1 MIKTDLGIDKIYVIN
16 LPKRKDRREEFDI
29 TFGKLIYEY
38 IQAISGDEVN
48 VKELI
53 KQKRV
58 SKYFYDPAGSVNKNV
73 IACNLSHLKVWETF
87 LESKEDVCLVF
98 EDDVVFTEEI
108 FLTTTSMETNEA
120 VITPTK
126 FWNDMMSQL
135 DTLDWDIAF
144 LGKKQEYVNGIDKTE
159 LFCKPFWASGLF
171 GGHAYMLNKKS
182 IRNLILKYRPIKYA
196 ADVFLDMMIDE
207 MNVVALKKSLFRQRT
222 DIYLHD
228 KKLLHKVDSDT
239 FYNEYREEK
248 FTEVRVDDTVESIEF
263 INYPVSP
270 EFDKKRWPPLIKAKL
285 RV

>member
-16 LPKRKDRREEFDI
+16 LPKRKDRREEFDT

-38 IQAISGDEVN
+38 IEAIPGNEIN

-58 SKYFYDPAGSVNKNV
+58 SEYFYDPAGSVNKNV

-87 LESKEDVCLVF
+87 LESDEEVCLVL
-98 EDDVVFTEEI
+98 EDDVIITEEI
-108 FLTTTSMETNEA
+108 FLTTTSIETNEA

-126 FWNDMMSQL
+126 LWNDIMSQL
-135 DTLDWDIAF
+135 NTLDWDIAF

-159 LFCKPFWASGLF
+159 LFCEPFWASGLF

-182 IRNLILKYRPIKYA
+182 IRNIILKYRPIKYA

>member
-1 MIKTDLGIDKIYVIN
+1 MIKTNLGIDKIYVIN
-16 LPKRKDRREEFDI
+16 LPKRKDRRDEFDD

-38 IQAISGDEVN
+38 IDGISGDEIN
-48 VKELI
+48 VKELV
-53 KQKRV
+53 KNKRV
-58 SKYFYDPAGSVNKNV
+58 SKYFYDPSGSVNKNV

-171 GGHAYMLNKKS
+171 GGHAYMLNK
-182 IRNLILKYRPIKYA
+182 
-196 ADVFLDMMIDE
+196 
-207 MNVVALKKSLFRQRT
+207 
-222 DIYLHD
+222 
-228 KKLLHKVDSDT
+228 
-239 FYNEYREEK
+239 
-248 FTEVRVDDTVESIEF
+248 
-263 INYPVSP
+263 
-270 EFDKKRWPPLIKAKL
+270 
-285 RV
+285 

>member
-1 MIKTDLGIDKIYVIN
+1 MIKTNLGIDKIYVIN
-16 LPKRKDRREEFDI
+16 LPKRKDRRDEFDD

-38 IQAISGDEVN
+38 IDGISGDEIN

-53 KQKRV
+53 KNKRV

-108 FLTTTSMETNEA
+108 FLTTTNLETNE
-120 VITPTK
+120 VINTPTPL
-126 FWNDMMSQL
+126 WNDMMSQL
-135 DTLDWDIAF
+135 DKLDWDIVF
-144 LGKKQEYVNGIDKTE
+144 LGKKQEYVNGIDKTP
-159 LFCKPFWASGLF
+159 LFCEPFWAAGLF

-182 IRNLILKYRPIKYA
+182 IRNIILKYRPIKYA
-196 ADVFLDMMIDE
+196 ADVFLDMMIGQ
-207 MNVVALKKSLFRQRT
+207 MNVFALKKSLFRQRT

-239 FYNEYREEK
+239 FYNDYREEK

-263 INYPVSP
+263 INYPESP

>member
-1 MIKTDLGIDKIYVIN
+1 MGIDKIYVIN
-16 LPKRKDRREEFDI
+16 LPKRKDRREEFDT

-38 IQAISGDEVN
+38 IEAIPGNEIN

-58 SKYFYDPAGSVNKNV
+58 SEYFYDPAGSVNKNV

-87 LESKEDVCLVF
+87 LESDEEVCLVL
-98 EDDVVFTEEI
+98 EDDVIITEEI
-108 FLTTTSMETNEA
+108 FLTTTSIETNEA

-126 FWNDMMSQL
+126 LWNDIMSQL
-135 DTLDWDIAF
+135 NTLDWDIAF

-159 LFCKPFWASGLF
+159 LFCEPFWASGLF

-182 IRNLILKYRPIKYA
+182 IRNIILKYRPIKYA

>member
-263 INYPVSP
+263 IIILFHLN
-270 EFDKKRWPPLIKAKL
+270 LIRRDGHL
-285 RV
+285 

>member
-87 LESKEDVCLVF
+87 LESNEDVCLVF